1 MPAVNLTVQIAS
13 RIAGIPA
20 PGAFRKWASAALAHD
35 ATSKVEGT
43 AGAADAAT
51 LVLRIVNRAEGVR
64 LNHVYRS
71 KHGATNVLTFAY
83 GRQPLEADI
92 VLCAQV
98 ITAEARAQRKLLASH
113 YAHLTIHGVLHAC
126 GFDHEKPADAR
137 RMEAREIEILGKLGL
152 ANPYET

>member
-20 PGAFRKWASAALAHD
+20 PGAFRKWASAALAH
-35 ATSKVEGT
+35 AAASKVG
-43 AGAADAAT
+43 GAADAAT
-51 LVLRIVNRAEGVR
+51 LVLRIVNRAEGLR
-64 LNHVYRS
+64 LNHAYRG

-98 ITAEARAQRKLLASH
+98 IAAEARAQRKLLASH